1 MKKNITVKIF
11 AFLALFWIIA
21 SVIWTWIMVF
31 FGNDIISET
40 QTEKILTQKEID
52 KIISEWNIKIANSW
66 STIETWVTE

>member
-31 FGNDIISET
+31 FGNNITSET
-40 QTEKILTQKEID
+40 EKVLTQKDIER
-52 KIISEWNIKIANSW
+52 IISEWNMKIANSW